1 MKNKTNLDLSKY
13 DLTSLPQLVVIKPYL
28 NEKIVTFDKPFPNI
42 KVGDILSE
50 IGNEFNEVIVKL
62 IIAENIF
69 IVATKGDLSINGR
82 YTYYKDVIN
91 TNDNSA
97 KLYINSTL
105 KNENL
110 KEYLMDRIDELYPTY
125 NIIPEL
131 SEILS
136 TICPVDQKKVVNLIN
151 IWICLK
157 HHLVIISWMNK
168 MHINYLMTGLM
179 KLNFNKDGKTLSM
192 SFDR

>member
-131 SEILS
+131 SE
-136 TICPVDQKKVVNLIN
+136 CPNQFLGSMQQDQKKVVNLI
-151 IWICLK
+151 K
-157 HHLVIISWMNK
+157 EYYKYMN
-168 MHINYLMTGLM
+168 MFETSFGNH
-179 KLNFNKDGKTLSM
+179 KLNEQNAYKLLNDWFNEIK
-192 SFDR
+192 F